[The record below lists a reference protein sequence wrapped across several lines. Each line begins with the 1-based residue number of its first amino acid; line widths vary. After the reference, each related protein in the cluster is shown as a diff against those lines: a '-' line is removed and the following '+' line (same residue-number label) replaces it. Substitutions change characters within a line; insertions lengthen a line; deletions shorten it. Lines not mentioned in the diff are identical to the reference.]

1 MLEIYPHLPSPFP
14 FFSFFFLFL
23 PLSSSFFLFLPQKNG
38 GKFEKDSYLFQ
49 ISHHVFF
56 NLNRSYT
63 PSTILASI
71 FSFLL
76 ISRATFNVGSHFPEM

>member
-1 MLEIYPHLPSPFP
+1 MLEIYPHLPSPF
-14 FFSFFFLFL
+14 SF
-23 PLSSSFFLFLPQKNG
+23 FFLFLPQKNG
-38 GKFEKDSYLFQ
+38 GKFEKDRYLFQ